1 MTQARDLSQHTLDTL
16 IHRAHLQE
24 VHGADGGAFMSLQS
38 AFGKV
43 GDLRLFHGEKVTKLV
58 YIGMTVAQFGLDSH
72 MIFAFTPPSSP
83 VPHFT
88 LDSVMNG
95 ADNFAFHLDLI
106 PRVDLGAN
114 LDYLFNVFS
123 GLDGHFEATGKIEGL
138 TPARLG
144 PTQYA
149 IMSPWM
155 LAYRA
160 NTSAFAAITDPV
172 NAYLE
177 HWFNLLENGVG
188 DLRFDA
194 ETLAE
199 RDRLNRAAIFNPK
212 VDRVWAQVDRLLG
225 AETSA
230 FLQSV
235 LKNQQV
241 EHLEGATS

>member
-1 MTQARDLSQHTLDTL
+1 MTQASNLSHHTLET
-16 IHRAHLQE
+16 IVSRAELQE
-24 VHGADGGAFMSLQS
+24 VDGVDGGAFKTLES

-43 GDLRLFHGEKVTKLV
+43 GELRVFHGEKVAKLV
-58 YIGMTVAQFGLDSH
+58 YISMTVAQFGLDSH
-72 MIFAFTPPSSP
+72 MIFAFTPPTSA

-95 ADNFAFHLDLI
+95 EDNFAFHLDLI

-123 GLDGHFEATGKIEGL
+123 DLDAHFEATGKIEGL
-138 TPARLG
+138 TPTRLG

-160 NTSAFAAITDPV
+160 NTSAFAAINEPV

-177 HWFNLLENGVG
+177 HWFGLLENGVG
-188 DLRFDA
+188 DLHFDNEA
-194 ETLAE
+194 LAE

-225 AETSA
+225 ADTSV
-230 FLQSV
+230 FLQEV
-235 LKNQQV
+235 LKNQSV
-241 EHLEGATS
+241 ESLEGASA